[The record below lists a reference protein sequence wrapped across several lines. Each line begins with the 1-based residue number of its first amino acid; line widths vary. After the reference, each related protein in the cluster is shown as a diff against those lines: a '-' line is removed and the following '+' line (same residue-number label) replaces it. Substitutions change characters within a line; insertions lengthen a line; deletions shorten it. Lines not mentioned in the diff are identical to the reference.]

1 MRLLIAVLAI
11 CGVVASVLALHV
23 HYDSGTEPCTI
34 NEKWDCGI
42 VNHSQFAEIQHIPVA
57 AIGIV
62 GYLALVWLALA
73 RQRALLTIAALFGLA
88 YALYLSHVER
98 DVLMVWCLYCV
109 LSQATIALITLLS
122 LGWTIFYRFA
132 GSPDD

>member
-11 CGVVASVLALHV
+11 CGVVASVLALRV

-42 VNHSQFAEIQHIPVA
+42 VNHSQFAEVGHVPVA

-73 RQRALLTIAALFGLA
+73 RQRALLAIAALFGLA

-122 LGWTIFYRFA
+122 LGWTIIYRFA